1 MAQVFQ
7 TNVFQNNV
15 FQVAAGPASYVLDTT
30 VGTYTL
36 SGSSSRQEKTSLLS
50 STAGSYTQTGV
61 TATTY
66 PRVKPSVTA
75 LTSGGS
81 QTTGTS
87 FSSASVSPT
96 ADRVIFVAVYSNCV
110 TSGNNSAPTSVAI
123 SSLNFTNVANTI
135 VETNWGHLS
144 VWRATS
150 VSPPTGAVNF
160 TFPNSRDTVVWTVL
174 EANAEFS
181 GTNAAN
187 AVVQSATSGPT
198 TSTTTLTN
206 TLSSAFECAGNGA
219 ISFVGG
225 AYASSSNPTFSPE
238 AGWTELN
245 DTEQDNGSGWT
256 IALNSNFRDNNA
268 DTSHTHTSSVSMSS
282 AGGIIIELRGKEVA
296 AGAAS
301 YVLDTTTG
309 TYALTGSSA
318 TQLKDSLLVDSVG
331 SYSIS
336 GVTTS
341 LVKSS
346 VLVATQ
352 GSYSLTGSNGT
363 LLRDGTLVANPAPYS
378 LSGQISSL
386 TKDSLVV
393 TTAGSYSLTGFS
405 ADITYAPAVGNFV
418 LDTQVGVY
426 DLTGFDAGLE
436 YTSIQTGG
444 GNMNR
449 LHLVERIRRD
459 DEECMRLVIEAFNKL
474 AA

>member
-36 SGSSSRQEKTSLLS
+36 SGSSARQEKTSLLS

-66 PRVKPSVTA
+66 PRVKPSVTT

-81 QTTGTS
+81 QTAGTS

-123 SSLNFTNVANTI
+123 SSLNFTNVANTV

-150 VSPPTGAVNF
+150 ASPPTGTVDF

-174 EANAEFS
+174 EASAEFS

-238 AGWTELN
+238 SGWTELN
-245 DTEQDNGSGWT
+245 DTEQDNSSGWT

-296 AGAAS
+296 AGATA
-301 YVLDTTTG
+301 YTLDTTVG
-309 TYALTGSSA
+309 TYSLTGSSA
-318 TQLKDSLLVDSVG
+318 TQLKASLLSNN
-331 SYSIS
+331 
-336 GVTTS
+336 T
-341 LVKSS
+341 
-346 VLVATQ
+346 

-363 LLRDGTLVANPAPYS
+363 LLRDGTLVANPTSYS
-378 LSGQISSL
+378 LSGQTSPL

-405 ADITYAPAVGNFV
+405 ADITYTPAVGNYI

-426 DLTGFDAGLE
+426 DLTGFDVGLE

-449 LHLVERIRRD
+449 LRLVERIRRD